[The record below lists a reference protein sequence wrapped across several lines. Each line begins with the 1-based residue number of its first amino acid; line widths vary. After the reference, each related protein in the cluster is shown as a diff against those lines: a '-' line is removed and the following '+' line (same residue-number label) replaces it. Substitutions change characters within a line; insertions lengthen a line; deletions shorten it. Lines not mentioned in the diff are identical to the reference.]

1 LLDEMA
7 GCRHNQ
13 VMAMA
18 SSKLE
23 KRESDSAE
31 TVRIFK
37 MIIVYRWISLIPPLI
52 MLGVAIVR
60 GQFEPIA
67 LFVLLAAIA
76 ANFLISFFTVP
87 LNRALRRQP
96 LVLLFDLSFVSFLIA
111 LSGGVESPYILYA
124 LNPII
129 IAAFFFQVRGA
140 MVAAGAFVP
149 LYLLA
154 VGVNSR
160 LTNSTLDLLDLL
172 PILPGFFLLG
182 GAFGYASSL
191 IERLQQ
197 TQVDLLDAQET
208 IADNTAIE
216 LEAARLRSER
226 AHHAAIDAERL
237 RIARDMHDTVSQSLF
252 GLAFGLRGTEQM
264 LPEYPAEAKV
274 ELAALTEVAQE
285 LRTDVRQIIFDIW
298 PDELTAER
306 FSADLQRYVNDLN
319 PQPTLAL
326 DLDIRGDFAPL
337 SPSARR
343 SLYRICQE
351 SLANIANHASAEN
364 ARVCL
369 DITGGRASLIIRD
382 DGVGFNPA
390 NVTVHNNS
398 DEHFGLRG
406 MQERTRAMGG
416 TFDVFSRPDAGTSIV
431 IDVPINNN
439 EPTN

>member
-1 LLDEMA
+1 
-7 GCRHNQ
+7 
-13 VMAMA
+13 
-18 SSKLE
+18 
-23 KRESDSAE
+23 
-31 TVRIFK
+31 
-37 MIIVYRWISLIPPLI
+37 
-52 MLGVAIVR
+52 
-60 GQFEPIA
+60 
-67 LFVLLAAIA
+67 VLLAAIA
-76 ANFLISFFTVP
+76 ANLVITVFTNP
-87 LNRALRRQP
+87 LNHALRQRP
-96 LVLLFDLSFVSFLIA
+96 YLLLLDLGFVTTLIA
-111 LSGGVESPYILYA
+111 LSGGLQSAYILYA
-124 LNPII
+124 LSPII
-129 IAAFFFQVRGA
+129 IAAFFFQVGGA
-140 MVAAGAFVP
+140 LLAASAFVP
-149 LYLLA
+149 LYLIAIA
-154 VGVNSR
+154 VDTR
-160 LTNSTLDLLDLL
+160 LTGNAVAYLDLL
-172 PILPGFFLLG
+172 PLLIGFYLIG

-197 TQVDLLDAQET
+197 TQQELIDAQET
-208 IADNTAIE
+208 IAHKTAIE
-216 LEAARLRSER
+216 LEAARLRNER
-226 AHHAAIDAERL
+226 AQSAAVDAERL

-252 GLAFGLRGTEQM
+252 GLAFGLQGTQQM
-264 LPEYPAEAKV
+264 LPDYPVEAKV

-319 PQPTLAL
+319 PQPALKL

-369 DITGGRASLIIRD
+369 DIADGRATLIVRD

-390 NVTVHNNS
+390 NITVHNNG

-416 TFDVFSRPDAGTSIV
+416 TFDVFSRPTAGTSIV
-431 IDVPINNN
+431 IDVPITSNQPTN
-439 EPTN
+439 EPSN

>member
-1 LLDEMA
+1 MES
-7 GCRHNQ
+7 
-13 VMAMA
+13 A
-18 SSKLE
+18 SIVQNE
-23 KRESDSAE
+23 KQHISAE
-31 TVRIFK
+31 TARTFK
-37 MIIVYRWISLIPPLI
+37 LIVVYRWISLLPP
-52 MLGVAIVR
+52 AIALSVTVIG
-60 GQFEPIA
+60 GQFEPLA
-67 LFVLLAAIA
+67 FFVLLAAIV
-76 ANFLISFFTVP
+76 ANLTITAFTEP
-87 LNRALRRQP
+87 LNRALRRRP
-96 LVLLFDLSFVSFLIA
+96 YLLLLDLGFVTALIA
-111 LSGGVESPYILYA
+111 LSGGLQSPYTLYA

-129 IAAFFFQVRGA
+129 IAAYFFQVRGA
-140 MVAAGAFVP
+140 FLAASAFLP

-154 VGVNSR
+154 IVTDTQ
-160 LTNSTLDLLDLL
+160 LTQSTVPLLELL
-172 PILPGFFLLG
+172 PLLLGFYLIG

-191 IERLQQ
+191 IQRLQQ
-197 TQVDLLDAQET
+197 PQQELIAAQET
-208 IADNTAIE
+208 IAHKTAIE
-216 LEAARLRSER
+216 LEAVRLRNER
-226 AHHAAIDAERL
+226 AQHAAVDAERL

-252 GLAFGLRGTEQM
+252 GLAFGLQGTQQL
-264 LPEYPAEAKV
+264 LPDHPEEAKQ
-274 ELAALTEVAQE
+274 ELGALAQVAQD

-319 PQPTLAL
+319 PQPPLEL

-369 DITGGRASLIIRD
+369 DITGGRATLIVRD
-382 DGVGFNPA
+382 DGKGFNPA
-390 NVTVHNNS
+390 NVTVHNNG

-431 IDVPINNN
+431 IDVPIITNQ
-439 EPTN
+439 PTNSPST